1 MQLSNGFIRER
12 ILPSFV
18 LLPKTVVFSTSH
30 WSLHLIIRYLL
41 KSKSIFPG
49 EAGLHGSSVTYK
61 VLWLVHTKSSVSMP
75 PTLQVLRLSL
85 RIRNTFTEKVAILEA
100 LPSRRFYHKCQTSLE
115 LNILL
120 KQKVVKTW
128 TKLAGIL
135 VERRG
140 GGGTKNQVTPVKDGA
155 AAGGTWSW
163 PSCVDSG
170 TWPLVP
176 AVTKGEQPAPPS

>member
-30 WSLHLIIRYLL
+30 WRLHLMIRYLL

-61 VLWLVHTKSSVSMP
+61 VLWLVHTKSSVSML

-85 RIRNTFTEKVAILEA
+85 RIRNTFTEKVAIPKA

-140 GGGTKNQVTPVKDGA
+140 EGVQRTR
-155 AAGGTWSW
+155 
-163 PSCVDSG
+163 
-170 TWPLVP
+170 
-176 AVTKGEQPAPPS
+176 